1 MEKYVGY
8 IRTSTSKQVLGLKEQ
23 ESRIHQFISNGGG
36 TLIEIVIE
44 QESGKNNF
52 RKGLETA
59 MNLCQKNS
67 YTLLFTKLDRL
78 SREVEF
84 LFALRNRGVKLTCID
99 LPELNTLTLGIF
111 GAVGQ
116 WERETIST
124 RTRRGLAELKK
135 RGIKLGKP
143 ENFTN
148 ETRELGRVKMRE
160 NSRINENW
168 KKAWTFV
175 ENHYLKNGTI
185 NYRKFAYEL
194 NQNGYRTRRNCLF
207 TTMSVKLLFQKYN
220 ILSNEKSTN

>member
-8 IRTSTSKQVLGLKEQ
+8 IRTSTGKQILGLKEQ
-23 ESRIHQFISNGGG
+23 ESRIHQFISSSGGE
-36 TLIEIVIE
+36 LIQIIVE
-44 QESGKNNF
+44 QESGKNNN
-52 RKGLETA
+52 RKGLENA
-59 MNLCQKNS
+59 MTLCQKNS

-116 WERETIST
+116 WERETISQ

-135 RGIKLGKP
+135 RGVKLGKP

-148 ETRELGRVKMRE
+148 KTREMGRAKMRE
-160 NSRINENW
+160 NSMSNENW
-168 KKAWTFV
+168 QRARTYI
-175 ENHYLKNGTI
+175 EHYYFKFGKM
-185 NYRKFAYEL
+185 NYRKVAEQL
-194 NQNGYRTRRNCLF
+194 NDNGYKTRRNCFF
-207 TTMSVKLLFQKYN
+207 TAMSVKRIFEKY
-220 ILSNEKSTN
+220 ISISID

>member
-8 IRTSTSKQVLGLKEQ
+8 IRTSTGKQMLGLKEQ

-36 TLIEIVIE
+36 ALIEIVVE

-59 MNLCQKNS
+59 MNLCQKHS

-111 GAVGQ
+111 GSVAQ
-116 WERETIST
+116 WERELISN
-124 RTRRGLAELKK
+124 RTTRGLAELKK

-148 ETRELGRVKMRE
+148 ETRQLGRVKMRE
-160 NSRINENW
+160 NSRNNENW
-168 KKAWTFV
+168 QRAWTYI
-175 ENHYLKNGTI
+175 EHHYLKYGTM
-185 NYRKFAYEL
+185 NYRKLADEL
-194 NQNGYRTRRNCLF
+194 NVNGYRTRRNCLF
-207 TTMSVKLLFQKYN
+207 TTMAVKRLAEKHNHLMSVLK
-220 ILSNEKSTN
+220 